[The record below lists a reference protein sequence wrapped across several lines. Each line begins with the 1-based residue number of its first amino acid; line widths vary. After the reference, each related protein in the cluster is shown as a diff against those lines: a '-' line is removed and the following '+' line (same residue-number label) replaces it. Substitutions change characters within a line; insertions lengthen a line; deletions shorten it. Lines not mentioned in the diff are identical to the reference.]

1 MYYLKNLT
9 SWLRPAFSCLLLLA
23 SGFAMAEEK
32 SVIIIQEEDEGPIPE
47 VEVYNRMLPIWGAE
61 AVALGHEIPKPFGF
75 SVIYMDLSQPLEV
88 ENIGFS
94 GLSNNSLGLGLK
106 DDGLNI
112 QTEVAEQKGKNIT
125 FRADMWLLPFLN
137 VYAVLGKTEGTSRTT
152 ITNIEYSESCQG
164 LPPLQYAACVAR
176 VTTVNGI
183 VGLIPEGTPFNL
195 NYDGGT
201 YGLGSTIAGGVG
213 NWFAMTDMN
222 YTYTTLNI
230 LDGKISTFVM
240 SPRVGYRFK
249 VGAVESRVWVG
260 AMYQDVQQNFTG
272 DISGILPELDGLL
285 PDSKFHVSQRLIERW
300 NGTAGAM
307 FEINRSFEFLFEF
320 GFGDRTS
327 AMGSLGYRF

>member
-1 MYYLKNLT
+1 
-9 SWLRPAFSCLLLLA
+9 
-23 SGFAMAEEK
+23 MAEEK
-32 SVIIIQEEDEGPIPE
+32 SVILIPDENSSPAPK
-47 VEVYNRMLPIWGAE
+47 VEVYDRMFPVWGKE

-94 GLSNNSLGLGLK
+94 GLGNNSLGIPVN
-106 DDGLNI
+106 DDGLKI
-112 QTEVAEQKGKNIT
+112 QTDAAQQEGKNIT

-137 VYAVLGKTEGTSRTT
+137 VYAVLGKTEGMSITT
-152 ITNIEYSESCQG
+152 IRNINYDMGCQDVG
-164 LPPLQYAACVAR
+164 CNIAEGI
-176 VTTVNGI
+176 VNGALKAALN
-183 VGLIPEGTPFNL
+183 GSPFDL
-195 NYDGGT
+195 SYDGGT
-201 YGLGSTIAGGVG
+201 YGAGITIAGGVG

-222 YTYTTLNI
+222 YTYTDLNI

-249 VGAVESRVWVG
+249 MGAVESRVWLG

-272 DISGILPELDGLL
+272 SFKNLDSL
-285 PDSKFHVSQRLIERW
+285 DSKVKQLFPDGKYHIAQRLVHRW

-307 FEINRSFEFLFEF
+307 FEIDRSWEFLFEF
-320 GFGDRTS
+320 GFGERKS